1 MPYLFTS
8 ESVSE
13 GHPDKVADQISDAL
27 IDHFLAIDP
36 SSKVACETLVT
47 TGQVVLAGEVKS
59 EAYLDVQDIAREVIR
74 KIGYT
79 KSEYMFEANSCGIFS
94 AIHEQS
100 ADINQGVEKKDPWK
114 QGAGDQGMMFGYA
127 CRETDNFMPLPLE
140 LSHLLLRELADIRRE
155 NKQIKYLRP
164 DAKSQV
170 TIEYNDK
177 NEPIRIDAI
186 VISTQHDD
194 FDTEKKMLEQIKK
207 DVINILIPRVMK
219 KLPKRV
225 QALFNN
231 KIVYHI
237 NPTGKFVIGGPH
249 GDTGLTGRKIIVD
262 TYGGKGAHG
271 GGAFSGKDPSKVDRS
286 AAYATR
292 HIAKNLVAA
301 GVADEVL
308 VQVAY
313 AIGVAEPVGLYVSTY
328 GTSKVAINDGEVA
341 NIVAKLVDMRPYA
354 IEQRFKLRTPIY
366 SETAA
371 YGHMGREP
379 QTVTKVFNKGKKT
392 EVKVKVELF
401 PWEKLDLVE
410 AFKKGFGLNGKVA
423 AAKPA
428 STTKPAAK
436 AASKPAS
443 KTASK
448 PTAKAVVKPATKVAA
463 KPAKKKAGA
472 KA

>member
-27 IDHFLAIDP
+27 IDHFLAQDP

-59 EAYLDVQDIAREVIR
+59 DAYLDVQDIARGVIE

-79 KSEYMFEANSCGIFS
+79 KSEYMFEAKSCGILS

-100 ADINQGVEKKDPWK
+100 PDINQGVERKKPEE

-140 LSHLLLRELADIRRE
+140 LAHLLLRELAAIRRE
-155 NKQIKYLRP
+155 SEAGKGKSMKYLRP

-170 TIEYNDK
+170 TIEYSDDNQ
-177 NEPIRIDAI
+177 PVRIDAI

-194 FDTEKKMLEQIKK
+194 FAKDAVMLKQIKE
-207 DVINILIPRVMK
+207 DVINVLVPRVKK
-219 KLPKRV
+219 KLPKRI
-225 QALFNN
+225 QGMFND
-231 KIVYHI
+231 KIKYHV

-292 HIAKNLVAA
+292 HIAKHLVAA
-301 GVADEVL
+301 GVCDEAL

-313 AIGVAEPVGLYVSTY
+313 AIGVAQPVGLYINTY
-328 GTSKVAINDGEVA
+328 GTAKVNLSDGEIA
-341 NIVAKLVDMRPYA
+341 ATVAKIKDFDMRPYF
-354 IEQRFKLRTPIY
+354 IEKRFALRTPIY
-366 SETAA
+366 QETAA
-371 YGHMGREP
+371 YGHMGREC
-379 QTVTKVFNKGKKT
+379 QEVVKVFNKGKKNEIKT
-392 EVKVKVELF
+392 KVKLF
-401 PWEKLDLVE
+401 PWEELNAIDATKK
-410 AFKKGFGLNGKVA
+410 AFKIK
-423 AAKPA
+423 
-428 STTKPAAK
+428 
-436 AASKPAS
+436 
-443 KTASK
+443 
-448 PTAKAVVKPATKVAA
+448 
-463 KPAKKKAGA
+463 
-472 KA
+472 